1 MVLPPV
7 DHDCI
12 LTPFLHE
19 LAERMT
25 RLEQENAQLKKAL
38 YGARSERSKLPRIK
52 TAEPPTP
59 EQTQAKRRSRAV

>member
-1 MVLPPV
+1 MWSKLAVVLPPV
-7 DHDCI
+7 DHHCI

-25 RLEQENAQLKKAL
+25 RLEQEDAQLKKAL
-38 YGARSERSKLPRIK
+38 YGSERSKLPRIK

-59 EQTQAKRRSRAV
+59 

>member
-1 MVLPPV
+1 
-7 DHDCI
+7 
-12 LTPFLHE
+12 
-19 LAERMT
+19 MT

-59 EQTQAKRRSRAV
+59 EQTQAKRRARADAKAQTPTLHLEH